1 MKRILLLLM
10 AVIVCVCLIG
20 AAFAYFTD
28 TQSSA
33 ANSFT
38 SGTVKLSLSGDLAN
52 GINLGN
58 MAPGDTY
65 IGTIN
70 VTNNG
75 TLPVWFAGYIG
86 SWDQNMPGFINQFT
100 VQISQV
106 SSPTYPGNYVLV
118 PTESFANLIGKSNA
132 LIDPNSSGFDPLP
145 PGQTACYQFVITLP
159 LATDTSFQGK
169 TAWAKLQFDAIQSAN
184 FTFHDAAIKL
194 RTP

>member
-1 MKRILLLLM
+1 MKKILLLLM
-10 AVIVCVCLIG
+10 AVVVCVGLIG

-28 TQSSA
+28 TQSSV

-38 SGTVKLSLSGDLAN
+38 SGTVKLSLSGDLAT

-65 IGTIN
+65 TGNIN
-70 VTNNG
+70 VTNSG

-86 SWDQNMPGFINQFT
+86 SYDQNMPGFINQFT

-106 SSPTYPGNYVLV
+106 TSPTYPGNYVLV

-132 LIDPNSSGFDPLP
+132 LIDPNTPFAALP
-145 PGQTACYQFVITLP
+145 PGQTATFQFVITLP
-159 LATDTSFQGK
+159 LATDTSFEGK

>member
-1 MKRILLLLM
+1 MKKILLLLM
-10 AVIVCVCLIG
+10 AVVVCVGLIG

-38 SGTVKLSLSGDLAN
+38 AGTVKLTLSGDLAN
-52 GINLGN
+52 GISLGN

-65 IGTIN
+65 TGNIN
-70 VTNNG
+70 VTNSG

-86 SWDQNMPGFINQFT
+86 SYDQNMPGFINQFT

-106 SSPTYPGNYVLV
+106 TSPTYPGSYVLV

-132 LIDPNSSGFDPLP
+132 LIDPDNAFAALP
-145 PGQTACYQFVITLP
+145 AGQTATYQFVITLP

-184 FTFHDAAIKL
+184 FTFPDAAMKL
-194 RTP
+194 KGQ

>member
-1 MKRILLLLM
+1 MKKILLLLM
-10 AVIVCVCLIG
+10 AVVVCVGLIG

-28 TQSSA
+28 TQSSV

-38 SGTVKLSLSGDLAN
+38 SGTVKLSLSGDLAT

-65 IGTIN
+65 TGNIN
-70 VTNNG
+70 VTNSG

-86 SWDQNMPGFINQFT
+86 SYDQNMPGFINQFT

-106 SSPTYPGNYVLV
+106 TSPTYPGNYVLV

-132 LIDPNSSGFDPLP
+132 LIDPSTPFAALP
-145 PGQTACYQFVITLP
+145 PGQTATFQFVITLP

-169 TAWAKLQFDAIQSAN
+169 TAWAKLQFDAIQSDH
-184 FTFHDAAIKL
+184 FSFSDAATKL